1 MKVETPSCSRP
12 CALPISE
19 RFPKSV
25 SNQGTTGAAPRGA
38 DERQRALARERWQH
52 MLVER
57 LLKHAVGIA
66 LLMGGWACSAQQ
78 APIPFAQIQR
88 DAQLSAELTAP
99 VSISSVFS
107 AEPAAGSSTSAA
119 PSVLTSPAP
128 ASAAAGFVFAPPAKA
143 PRTLDAHY
151 FLLNGLHLELAALD
165 IAMTRRCIDDGR
177 CREGNPLMPS
187 SLAGQLGV
195 GFALVG
201 SGAVSSYWL
210 KKRNS
215 RFWRIAPVTGIASHC
230 VGLASGIAHQ

>member
-1 MKVETPSCSRP
+1 
-12 CALPISE
+12 
-19 RFPKSV
+19 
-25 SNQGTTGAAPRGA
+25 
-38 DERQRALARERWQH
+38 

-99 VSISSVFS
+99 TPDPSSVLS
-107 AEPAAGSSTSAA
+107 SEPAAVSSTSAA

-128 ASAAAGFVFAPPAKA
+128 ASATAGFVLAPPAKA
-143 PRTLDAHY
+143 SRTVDAHY
-151 FLLNGLHLELAALD
+151 FLLNGLHLELALLD
-165 IAMTRRCIDDGR
+165 IEMTRRCIADDR

-187 SLAGQLGV
+187 SLAGQLSV

-201 SGAVSSYWL
+201 SGAASSYRL

-215 RFWRIAPVTGIASHC
+215 RFWWIAPVVGIAAHG
-230 VGLASGIAHQ
+230 VGFASGIARQ